1 MDSKEGSRPQ
11 GEPGSGRSE
20 KRLGQAFL
28 QAACLLFLGAFLGAG
43 SHQIRASKFPWVASW
58 SEQEMAARHL
68 EGLGEI
74 SLEEAWEAHQAGKA
88 LFLDAR
94 DPGSF
99 AAGHLPGAL
108 NVPPPEA
115 DSFSQEI
122 LTLQEAGMV
131 PIAYC
136 DGVDCPLSAELA
148 RALKELGLVGV
159 RVLVNGW
166 SRWREAGYPI
176 EEGP

>member
-1 MDSKEGSRPQ
+1 MDPR
-11 GEPGSGRSE
+11 E
-20 KRLGQAFL
+20 KRLARALF
-28 QAACLLFLGAFLGAG
+28 QAACLLFLGALLGAG
-43 SHQIRASKFPWVASW
+43 SHQIRASSFPWMASW

-68 EGLGEI
+68 EGLREI
-74 SLEEAWEAHQAGKA
+74 SLEEAWEVHQAGKA

-115 DSFSQEI
+115 DNFSREI
-122 LTLQEAGMV
+122 FTLQGAGMV

-148 RALKELGLVGV
+148 RVLKELGVEGV

-166 SRWREAGYPI
+166 SRWREAGHLV